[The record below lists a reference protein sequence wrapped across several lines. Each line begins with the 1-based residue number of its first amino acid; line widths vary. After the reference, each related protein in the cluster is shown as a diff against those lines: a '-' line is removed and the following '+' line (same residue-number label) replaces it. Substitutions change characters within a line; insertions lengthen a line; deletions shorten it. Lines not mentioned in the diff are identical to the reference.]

1 MARRIVVI
9 GDGGWGTALALVL
22 HRCGH
27 EVCVW
32 GAFPEYVEE
41 VRHSRINRKFLPGV
55 TIPPEIE
62 WVHDR
67 TAAVAG
73 ADAVVI
79 AVPSQFFEQT
89 LAPFRPLLSPE
100 TQLLSVTKGLQGET
114 GRRMSQVAAE
124 TLGASRVAAL
134 SGPSHAEEVARN
146 VPTAVVIACPDAAT
160 ALFFQ
165 RLFTVPTFRV
175 YTSDDVVGVELGGAL
190 KNVIAIAAGACDG
203 LGFGDNTKAALI
215 TRGLTEIARLG
226 CALGARAETF
236 SGLSGLGDL
245 VVTCMSR
252 HSRNR
257 AVGERLGRGETLTEI
272 LATMEQVAE
281 GVWTCRTA
289 RMLASKYG
297 VEMPIVEQVF
307 AVLYEGRRPI
317 EAVQVL
323 LMREQKQ
330 ERV

>member
-1 MARRIVVI
+1 MARRIAVI

-27 EVCVW
+27 EVRVW

-41 VRHSRINRKFLPGV
+41 VRHNRINRKFLPGAS
-55 TIPPEIE
+55 IPPEIE
-62 WVHDR
+62 WTHDR
-67 TAAVAG
+67 AAAVRDV
-73 ADAVVI
+73 DAIVV
-79 AVPSQFFEQT
+79 AVPSRFFEQT
-89 LAPFRPLLSPE
+89 LAPFRSLVTPDTP
-100 TQLLSVTKGLQGET
+100 LLSVTKGLQAET
-114 GRRMSQVAAE
+114 GRRMTEVAVEA
-124 TLGASRVAAL
+124 LGASCVAAL

-146 VPTAVVIACPDAAT
+146 VPTAVVIACTDAGT

-165 RLFTVPTFRV
+165 RLFAVPTFRV

-215 TRGLTEIARLG
+215 TRGLAEMARLG
-226 CALGARAETF
+226 CAMGARPETF

-257 AVGERLGRGETLTEI
+257 AVGERLGRGETLAQI

-297 VEMPIVEQVF
+297 VETPIVEQVF
-307 AVLYEGRRPI
+307 AVLYEGRRPAD
-317 EAVQVL
+317 AVQAL
-323 LMREQKQ
+323 LTREQKQ